1 MKGNDMFLI
10 CVFSILCLAALFAA
24 VTYFY
29 YECKSRKLLK
39 AHQQEWDLKKNML
52 REMGALES
60 DIEDAYMRYCDRLM
74 KNRGLCGACLPK
86 R

>member
-1 MKGNDMFLI
+1 MMGNDMFLI
-10 CVFSILCLAALFAA
+10 CVFSILCLGALFTA

-29 YECKSRKLLK
+29 YEYKSRKLLK
-39 AHQQEWDLKKNML
+39 VHQQEWDLKKNML
-52 REMGALES
+52 REMGAVET

-74 KNRGLCGACLPK
+74 NNRGLCGACLPK

>member
-10 CVFSILCLAALFAA
+10 CVFSILCLGALFAA

-29 YECKSRKLLK
+29 YEYKSRKLLK

-52 REMGALES
+52 REMGAVEA
-60 DIEDAYMRYCDRLM
+60 DIEDAYTRYCDRLIE
-74 KNRGLCGACLPK
+74 NEGLCGPCLPK

>member
-1 MKGNDMFLI
+1 MNKDMFLT
-10 CVFSILCLAALFAA
+10 CVFAIVCLAALFLA
-24 VTYFY
+24 VSYFY
-29 YECKSRKLLK
+29 YEVKSRKLLK
-39 AHQQEWDLKKNML
+39 AHQQEWDLKKSML
-52 REMGALES
+52 RELGAHET

>member
-1 MKGNDMFLI
+1 MKGEDLFLT
-10 CVFSILCLAALFAA
+10 CVFSIICLAALFLA

-29 YECKSRKLLK
+29 YEVKSRKLLK

-52 REMGALES
+52 YEMGAVEA
-60 DIEDAYMRYCDRLM
+60 DIEDAYMRYCDRLIEN
-74 KNRGLCGACLPK
+74 KGLCGPCLPE